1 MIMAR
6 WFIKQFL
13 HCRPGLQT
21 ELGNLHSAAIQY
33 CCHRNRR
40 DGTILQHTKITSH
53 DFTRKLNVWHL
64 IHSACVETSTMLS
77 YSTSHNSKLL
87 QQPASGSQIG
97 TQTLIG
103 TGNSKLKLATA
114 RVSDKQA
121 LLQEGRMGLHYNMQN
136 CYNSSKFLLMIHQ
149 KTECITSDL
158 QHICGNH
165 YNVVMGVYYS
175 TSCNNCFATTASLR
189 FADW

>member
-1 MIMAR
+1 MGLYYNIQKSLLMIHQKTQCLTSDPQCM
-6 WFIKQFL
+6 
-13 HCRPGLQT
+13 C
-21 ELGNLHSAAIQY
+21 GNTY
-33 CCHRNRR
+33 
-40 DGTILQHTKITSH
+40 
-53 DFTRKLNVWHL
+53 NV
-64 IHSACVETSTMLS
+64 S
-77 YSTSHNSKLL
+77 YSTSDNSKLL

-165 YNVVMGVYYS
+165 YNVVMGGYYS

-189 FADW
+189 FAD